1 MISLYYSPNSCALAS
16 HILLEEVGANYSVI
30 EINFNKNEQRKSNYL
45 SVNAKGRV
53 PALLT
58 EEGVLTETPA
68 ILLYIAQK
76 YLQKELAPLNNI
88 YQLAKAQELNSYLC
102 STAHVAHAHL
112 SRGSRWADD
121 PAAIAAMTAKVPET
135 VGACFSFLESGM
147 SDSPWVLGD
156 DYSICDPYL
165 FTVTRWLKRDGV
177 DRKNFPRIDA
187 HYQRMKDR
195 IAVRNVI
202 HLHSV

>member
-30 EINFNKNEQRKSNYL
+30 EINFNKNEQIKSNYL

-76 YLQKELAPLNNI
+76 
-88 YQLAKAQELNSYLC
+88 
-102 STAHVAHAHL
+102 L
-112 SRGSRWADD
+112 S
-121 PAAIAAMTAKVPET
+121 
-135 VGACFSFLESGM
+135 L
-147 SDSPWVLGD
+147 
-156 DYSICDPYL
+156 
-165 FTVTRWLKRDGV
+165 
-177 DRKNFPRIDA
+177 
-187 HYQRMKDR
+187 
-195 IAVRNVI
+195 I
-202 HLHSV
+202 HI

>member
-1 MISLYYSPNSCALAS
+1 MLNLYYSPNSCALAS

-30 EINFNKNEQRKSNYL
+30 EINFNKNEQKKFNYL

-76 YLQKELAPLNNI
+76 YPQKKMAPLSNI

-187 HYQRMKDR
+187 NYQRMKDR
-195 IAVRNVI
+195 IAVRKVI
-202 HLHSV
+202 HLHNL

>member
-76 YLQKELAPLNNI
+76 YPQKKMAPLNNI

-165 FTVTRWLKRDGV
+165 FTITRWLKRDGV
-177 DRKNFPRIDA
+177 DRKNFPRIDS
-187 HYQRMKDR
+187 HYHRMKNR
-195 IAVRNVI
+195 IAVRNII

>member
-45 SVNAKGRV
+45 SINAKGRV

-76 YLQKELAPLNNI
+76 YPQKKMAPLNNI

-102 STAHVAHAHL
+102 STAHVALHISAVAL
-112 SRGSRWADD
+112 DGRMTQLQSRR
-121 PAAIAAMTAKVPET
+121 
-135 VGACFSFLESGM
+135 
-147 SDSPWVLGD
+147 
-156 DYSICDPYL
+156 
-165 FTVTRWLKRDGV
+165 
-177 DRKNFPRIDA
+177 
-187 HYQRMKDR
+187 
-195 IAVRNVI
+195 
-202 HLHSV
+202 

>member
-1 MISLYYSPNSCALAS
+1 MVSLYYSPNSCALAS

-58 EEGVLTETPA
+58 GEGVLTETPA

-76 YLQKELAPLNNI
+76 YPQKKMAPLNNI
-88 YQLAKAQELNSYLC
+88 YQLAKAQEFNSYLC

-135 VGACFSFLESGM
+135 VGACFSFLETGM
-147 SDSPWVLGD
+147 SDTPWVLGD

-165 FTVTRWLKRDGV
+165 FTITRWLKRDGV

-187 HYQRMKDR
+187 HYQRMKGR
-195 IAVRNVI
+195 IAVKNVI

>member
-1 MISLYYSPNSCALAS
+1 MVSLYYSPNSCALAS

-45 SVNAKGRV
+45 AVNAKGRV

-58 EEGVLTETPA
+58 DEGVLTETPA

-76 YLQKELAPLNNI
+76 YPQKKMAPLNNV
-88 YQLAKAQELNSYLC
+88 YQLAKAQEFNSYLC

-147 SDSPWVLGD
+147 PESPWVLGD

-177 DRKNFPRIDA
+177 DRKKFPRIDA

>member
-1 MISLYYSPNSCALAS
+1 MVSLYYSPNSCALAS

-30 EINFNKNEQRKSNYL
+30 EIDFNKNEQRKSNYL

-76 YLQKELAPLNNI
+76 YPQKKMAPLNNI
-88 YQLAKAQELNSYLC
+88 YQLAKAQEFNSYLC

-135 VGACFSFLESGM
+135 VGACFSFLETGM

-165 FTVTRWLKRDGV
+165 FTITRWLKRDGV

-187 HYQRMKDR
+187 HYQRMKGR
-195 IAVRNVI
+195 IAVKNVI

>member
-1 MISLYYSPNSCALAS
+1 MVSLYYSPNSCALAS

-30 EINFNKNEQRKSNYL
+30 EINFHKNEQRKSNYL

-76 YLQKELAPLNNI
+76 YPQKKMAPLNNI
-88 YQLAKAQELNSYLC
+88 YQLAKAQEFNSYLC

-135 VGACFSFLESGM
+135 VGACFSFLETGM

-165 FTVTRWLKRDGV
+165 FTITRWLKRDGV

-187 HYQRMKDR
+187 HYQRMKGR
-195 IAVRNVI
+195 IAVKNVI

>member
-76 YLQKELAPLNNI
+76 YPQKKMAPLNNI

-102 STAHVAHAHL
+102 STAHIAHAHL

-147 SDSPWVLGD
+147 FDSP
-156 DYSICDPYL
+156 
-165 FTVTRWLKRDGV
+165 
-177 DRKNFPRIDA
+177 
-187 HYQRMKDR
+187 Q
-195 IAVRNVI
+195 
-202 HLHSV
+202 

>member
-1 MISLYYSPNSCALAS
+1 MVSLYYSPNSCALAS
-16 HILLEEVGANYSVI
+16 HILLEEVGANYSLI
-30 EINFNKNEQRKSNYL
+30 EIDFNKNEQRKSNYL

-76 YLQKELAPLNNI
+76 YPQKKMAPLNNI
-88 YQLAKAQELNSYLC
+88 YQLAKAQEFNSYLC

-135 VGACFSFLESGM
+135 VGACFSFLETGM

-177 DRKNFPRIDA
+177 DRKNFPRIDS
-187 HYQRMKDR
+187 HYQRMEDR
-195 IAVRNVI
+195 IAVKNVI

>member
-1 MISLYYSPNSCALAS
+1 MVSLYYSPNSCALAS
-16 HILLEEVGANYSVI
+16 HILLEEVHANYSAI
-30 EINFNKNEQRKSNYL
+30 EINFNKNEQRQSNYL

-58 EEGVLTETPA
+58 DEGVLTETPA

-76 YLQKELAPLNNI
+76 YPQKKMAPLNNV
-88 YQLAKAQELNSYLC
+88 YQLAKAQEFNCYLC

-135 VGACFSFLESGM
+135 VSACFSFLESGM
-147 SDSPWVLGD
+147 PDFPWVLGE

-202 HLHSV
+202 NLHSV

>member
-76 YLQKELAPLNNI
+76 YPQKKMAPLNDI

-177 DRKNFPRIDA
+177 DRKKFPRIDA

>member
-30 EINFNKNEQRKSNYL
+30 EINFNKNEQRKPNYL

-76 YLQKELAPLNNI
+76 YPQKKMAPLNNI

-177 DRKNFPRIDA
+177 DRKKFPRIDA

>member
-1 MISLYYSPNSCALAS
+1 MVSLYYSPNSCALAS

-45 SVNAKGRV
+45 AVNAKGRV

-76 YLQKELAPLNNI
+76 YPQKKMAPLNNV
-88 YQLAKAQELNSYLC
+88 YQLAKAQEFNSYLC

-177 DRKNFPRIDA
+177 DRKKFPRIDA

>member
-76 YLQKELAPLNNI
+76 YPQKELAPLNNI

-147 SDSPWVLGD
+147 GDSPWVLGD

-177 DRKNFPRIDA
+177 DRKKFPRIDA

>member
-76 YLQKELAPLNNI
+76 YPQKELAPLNNI
-88 YQLAKAQELNSYLC
+88 YQLAKAQEFNSYLC

-147 SDSPWVLGD
+147 SDSLWVLGD

-177 DRKNFPRIDA
+177 DRKKFPRIDG

>member
-1 MISLYYSPNSCALAS
+1 
-16 HILLEEVGANYSVI
+16 
-30 EINFNKNEQRKSNYL
+30 
-45 SVNAKGRV
+45 
-53 PALLT
+53 
-58 EEGVLTETPA
+58 
-68 ILLYIAQK
+68 
-76 YLQKELAPLNNI
+76 
-88 YQLAKAQELNSYLC
+88 
-102 STAHVAHAHL
+102 
-112 SRGSRWADD
+112 
-121 PAAIAAMTAKVPET
+121 MTAKVPET

>member
-76 YLQKELAPLNNI
+76 YPQKKMAPLNNI

-195 IAVRNVI
+195 TAVKNII

>member
-1 MISLYYSPNSCALAS
+1 MVSLYYSPNSCALAS

-76 YLQKELAPLNNI
+76 YPQKKMAPLNNI

-147 SDSPWVLGD
+147 FDSPWVLGD

>member
-1 MISLYYSPNSCALAS
+1 
-16 HILLEEVGANYSVI
+16 
-30 EINFNKNEQRKSNYL
+30 L

-76 YLQKELAPLNNI
+76 YPQKKMAPLNNI
-88 YQLAKAQELNSYLC
+88 YQLAKAQDFNSYLC

-135 VGACFSFLESGM
+135 VGACFSFLETGM

-165 FTVTRWLKRDGV
+165 FTITRWLKRDGV
-177 DRKNFPRIDA
+177 DRKKFPRIDA

-195 IAVRNVI
+195 SAVRNVI

>member
-1 MISLYYSPNSCALAS
+1 MVSLYYSPNSCALAS

-68 ILLYIAQK
+68 ILLFIAQK
-76 YLQKELAPLNNI
+76 YPQKKMAPLNNV
-88 YQLAKAQELNSYLC
+88 YQLAKAQEFNSYLC

-147 SDSPWVLGD
+147 SESPWVLGD

-177 DRKNFPRIDA
+177 DRKKFPRIDA

-202 HLHSV
+202 HLHSL

>member
-1 MISLYYSPNSCALAS
+1 MVSLYYSPNSCALAS

-30 EINFNKNEQRKSNYL
+30 EIDFNKNEQRKPNYL

-58 EEGVLTETPA
+58 GEGVLTETPA

-76 YLQKELAPLNNI
+76 YPQKKMAPLNNI
-88 YQLAKAQELNSYLC
+88 YQLAKAQEFNSYLC

-135 VGACFSFLESGM
+135 VGACFSFLETGM

-165 FTVTRWLKRDGV
+165 FTITRWLKRDGV

-187 HYQRMKDR
+187 HYQRMKGR
-195 IAVRNVI
+195 IAVKNVI

>member
-1 MISLYYSPNSCALAS
+1 M
-16 HILLEEVGANYSVI
+16 
-30 EINFNKNEQRKSNYL
+30 
-45 SVNAKGRV
+45 
-53 PALLT
+53 
-58 EEGVLTETPA
+58 
-68 ILLYIAQK
+68 
-76 YLQKELAPLNNI
+76 APLNNV
-88 YQLAKAQELNSYLC
+88 YQLAKAQEFNSYLC

-135 VGACFSFLESGM
+135 VSACFSFLESGM
-147 SDSPWVLGD
+147 PDSPWVLGE

-177 DRKNFPRIDA
+177 DRKNFPRIEA
-187 HYQRMKDR
+187 HYRRMKDR

>member
-76 YLQKELAPLNNI
+76 YPQKKMAPLNNI

-187 HYQRMKDR
+187 HYRRMKDR

>member
-30 EINFNKNEQRKSNYL
+30 EINFHKNEQRKSNYL

-58 EEGVLTETPA
+58 EDGVLTETPA

-76 YLQKELAPLNNI
+76 YPQKKMAPLNNI

-177 DRKNFPRIDA
+177 DRKKFPRIDA

>member
-1 MISLYYSPNSCALAS
+1 MVSLYYSPNSCALAS

-76 YLQKELAPLNNI
+76 YPQKKMAPLNNV
-88 YQLAKAQELNSYLC
+88 YQLAKAQEFNSYLC

-147 SDSPWVLGD
+147 PESPWVLGD

-177 DRKNFPRIDA
+177 DRKKFPRIDA

>member
-1 MISLYYSPNSCALAS
+1 MCI
-16 HILLEEVGANYSVI
+16 
-30 EINFNKNEQRKSNYL
+30 RDRSNYL

-76 YLQKELAPLNNI
+76 YPQKKMAPLNNI

-147 SDSPWVLGD
+147 GDSPWVLGD

>member
-76 YLQKELAPLNNI
+76 YPQKKMAPLNNI

-195 IAVRNVI
+195 TAVKNVI

>member
-1 MISLYYSPNSCALAS
+1 MVSLYYSPNSCALAS

-45 SVNAKGRV
+45 AINAKGRV

-76 YLQKELAPLNNI
+76 YPQKKMAPLNNV
-88 YQLAKAQELNSYLC
+88 YQLAKAQEFNSYLC

-177 DRKNFPRIDA
+177 DRKKFPRIDA

>member
-1 MISLYYSPNSCALAS
+1 MVTLYYSPNSCALAS
-16 HILLEEVGANYSVI
+16 HILLEEVGADYSVI
-30 EINFNKNEQRKSNYL
+30 EINFHKNEQRKSNYL

-58 EEGVLTETPA
+58 AEGVLTETPA

-76 YLQKELAPLNNI
+76 YPQKKMAPLCNV
-88 YQLAKAQELNSYLC
+88 YQLAKAQEFNSYLC

-147 SDSPWVLGD
+147 SDSLWVLGN

-165 FTVTRWLKRDGV
+165 FTITRWLKRDGV
-177 DRKNFPRIDA
+177 DRKKFPRIDA

-195 IAVRNVI
+195 SAVRNVI

>member
-1 MISLYYSPNSCALAS
+1 MVSLYYSPNSCALAS

-45 SVNAKGRV
+45 AVNAKGRV

-58 EEGVLTETPA
+58 DEGVLTETPA

-76 YLQKELAPLNNI
+76 YPQKKMAPLNNV
-88 YQLAKAQELNSYLC
+88 YQLAKAQEFNSYLC

-147 SDSPWVLGD
+147 SESPWVLGD

-177 DRKNFPRIDA
+177 DRKKFPRIDA

>member
-76 YLQKELAPLNNI
+76 YPQKKMAPLNNI

-102 STAHVAHAHL
+102 STAHIAHAHL

-135 VGACFSFLESGM
+135 VGAGFSVLESGM
-147 SDSPWVLGD
+147 FDSPWVLGD

>member
-30 EINFNKNEQRKSNYL
+30 EINFHKNEQRKSNYL

-76 YLQKELAPLNNI
+76 YPQKKMAPLNNI
-88 YQLAKAQELNSYLC
+88 YQLAKAQEFNSYLC

-135 VGACFSFLESGM
+135 VGACFSFLETGM

-165 FTVTRWLKRDGV
+165 FTITRWLKRDGV

-187 HYQRMKDR
+187 HYQRMKGR
-195 IAVRNVI
+195 IAVKNVI

>member
-30 EINFNKNEQRKSNYL
+30 EINFNKNEQKKFNYL

-76 YLQKELAPLNNI
+76 YPQKNMAPLNDI

-195 IAVRNVI
+195 VAVRNVI

>member
-1 MISLYYSPNSCALAS
+1 MVSLYYSPNSCALAS

-30 EINFNKNEQRKSNYL
+30 EINFHKNEQRKSNYL

-76 YLQKELAPLNNI
+76 YPQKKMAPLNNI
-88 YQLAKAQELNSYLC
+88 YQLAKAQEFNSYLC

-135 VGACFSFLESGM
+135 VGACFSFLETGM

-165 FTVTRWLKRDGV
+165 FTITRWLKRDGV
-177 DRKNFPRIDA
+177 DRKKFPRIDA

-195 IAVRNVI
+195 IAVKNVI

>member
-1 MISLYYSPNSCALAS
+1 MVSLYYSPNSCALAS

-45 SVNAKGRV
+45 SINAKGRV

-76 YLQKELAPLNNI
+76 YPQKKMAPLNNV
-88 YQLAKAQELNSYLC
+88 YQLAKAQEFNSYLC

-135 VGACFSFLESGM
+135 VGTCFSFLESGM
-147 SDSPWVLGD
+147 SESPWVLGD

-177 DRKNFPRIDA
+177 DRKKFPRIDA

>member
-1 MISLYYSPNSCALAS
+1 M
-16 HILLEEVGANYSVI
+16 
-30 EINFNKNEQRKSNYL
+30 
-45 SVNAKGRV
+45 GRV
-53 PALLT
+53 PALFT

-76 YLQKELAPLNNI
+76 YPQKKMAPLNNI